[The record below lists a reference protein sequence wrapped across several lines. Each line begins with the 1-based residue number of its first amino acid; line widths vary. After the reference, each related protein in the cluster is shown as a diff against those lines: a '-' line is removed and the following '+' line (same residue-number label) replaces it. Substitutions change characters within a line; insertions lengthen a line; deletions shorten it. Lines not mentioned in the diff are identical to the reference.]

1 MPVEEVVKVS
11 RNYQVTI
18 PAKVRQK
25 FPVKEGDLVKV
36 IYDENEGVVKIQ
48 ILRAKTNLI
57 NHIFFHE
64 HPLIYFIN
72 YFSIRF
78 VRPASV
84 GIESIY

>member
-1 MPVEEVVKVS
+1 MRRVGSKNCSRGGENRKVLPVEEVVKVS

-48 ILRAKTNLI
+48 ILK
-57 NHIFFHE
+57 
-64 HPLIYFIN
+64 
-72 YFSIRF
+72 S
-78 VRPASV
+78 
-84 GIESIY
+84 